1 MDNEKNKFN
10 IPSRQ
15 ERDKL
20 FYEMFKDFYSDEE
33 RKDFIEINNLDLHE

>member
-15 ERDKL
+15 ERDK
-20 FYEMFKDFYSDEE
+20 YYKYGVWYN
-33 RKDFIEINNLDLHE
+33 RK